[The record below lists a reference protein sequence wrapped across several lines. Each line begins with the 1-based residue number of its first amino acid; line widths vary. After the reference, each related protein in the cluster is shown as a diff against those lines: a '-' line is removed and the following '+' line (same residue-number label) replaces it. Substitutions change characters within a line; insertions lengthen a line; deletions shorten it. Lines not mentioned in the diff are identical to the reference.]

1 MWGQKLMA
9 DITRDDIFEILK
21 GILVD
26 DFEIVPENVV
36 LDADLFEDL
45 ELDSVDAVDLAVRL
59 QQHTGKKVPPAEF
72 KQIRTVAD
80 VVNAVEKLLQE

>member
-9 DITRDDIFEILK
+9 DVTREDIFEILK

-59 QQHTGKKVPPAEF
+59 QQHTGRKVSPAEF

>member
-1 MWGQKLMA
+1 MWGQRLMA
-9 DITRDDIFEILK
+9 DVTREDIFEILK

-59 QQHTGKKVPPAEF
+59 QQHTGKKVSPAEF

>member
-9 DITRDDIFEILK
+9 DVTREDIFEILK

-59 QQHTGKKVPPAEF
+59 QQHTGKKVSPAEF

>member
-26 DFEIVPENVV
+26 DFDIVPENVV

-59 QQHTGKKVPPAEF
+59 QQHTGKKVSPAEF

>member
-9 DITRDDIFEILK
+9 DIKRDDIFEILK

-59 QQHTGKKVPPAEF
+59 QQHTGKKVSPAEF

>member
-21 GILVD
+21 AILVD

-59 QQHTGKKVPPAEF
+59 QQHTGKKVSPAEF